1 MRRKSMEYIAQH
13 WRDLVTSSAVMIGGM
28 GAGFIAAF
36 IVQTVLRLVDKKSEG
51 VFFESLRKH
60 ERGPV
65 WLLLPLMG
73 LSISLFFTKLPD
85 PAVEAV
91 RQVIGTLLIAG
102 VAWAVIAVAPII
114 EDVVLSHFS
123 IDVED
128 NLQARK
134 VYTQLKFFKRV
145 VQIGVGV
152 IAFAL
157 ILMQFT
163 KVRQLGTTLLASAG
177 VIGIILGFAAQ
188 KTLSTFIAG
197 LQIAIAQPIR
207 IDDVLIV
214 ENEWGRVEEITLTY
228 VVLRIWDLRRL
239 ILPISYFIE
248 KPFQN
253 WTRTSADL
261 LGTVFL
267 YADYTLPVAAVR
279 EELHRLLEQSPFWDG
294 KVWNLQ
300 VTNLN
305 EKTVELR
312 ALMSASNASGAWNL
326 RCEIREKL
334 LEFVQKSFPQCLP
347 RVRAQVDEGPPPTR

>member
-1 MRRKSMEYIAQH
+1 MNYIAQH
-13 WRDLVTSSAVMIGGM
+13 WQELITSSAISLGGI
-28 GAGFIAAF
+28 GAGLIAVFIF
-36 IVQTVLRLVDKKSEG
+36 QLILRLIDRKSEG
-51 VFFESLRKH
+51 VFIDSLRRH
-60 ERGPV
+60 EKGPL
-65 WLLLPLMG
+65 WLLIPLMA
-73 LSISLFFTKLPD
+73 LSVSLLFTTFPD
-85 PAVEAV
+85 QTLEAV
-91 RQVIGTLLIAG
+91 RQIISTLLIAG
-102 VAWAVIAVAPII
+102 VAWAVVEVAPII
-114 EDVVLSHFS
+114 EDVVLSHFR

-134 VYTQLKFFKRV
+134 IYTQLKFFKRV

-228 VVLRIWDLRRL
+228 VVLKIWDLRRL
-239 ILPISYFIE
+239 ILPISYFID

-261 LGTVFL
+261 LGTVFI

-279 EELHRLLEQSPFWDG
+279 AQLHLLLEQSPFWDR

-305 EKTVELR
+305 ERTVELR
-312 ALMSASNASGAWNL
+312 ALMSASDASAAWNL

-334 LEFVQKSFPQCLP
+334 LEYIQRTFPQCLP
-347 RVRAQVDEGPPPTR
+347 RVRAQMSNGRQDTL

>member
-1 MRRKSMEYIAQH
+1 
-13 WRDLVTSSAVMIGGM
+13 MIGGI
-28 GAGFIAAF
+28 GAGSIAAF
-36 IVQTVLRLVDKKSEG
+36 VIQTVLRLVDKKSEG
-51 VFFESLRKH
+51 VVFGSLRKH

-65 WLLLPLMG
+65 WLLLPLMA
-73 LSISLFFTKLPD
+73 LSISLLFTKLPD
-85 PAVEAV
+85 PAIEAV

-102 VAWAVIAVAPII
+102 VAWAVVAVAPII
-114 EDVVLSHFS
+114 EDVVLSHFRV
-123 IDVED
+123 DVED

-157 ILMQFT
+157 ILMQFA
-163 KVRQLGTTLLASAG
+163 KVRELGTTLLASAG

-188 KTLSTFIAG
+188 KSLSTFIAG

-305 EKTVELR
+305 ERTVELR
-312 ALMSASNASGAWNL
+312 ALMSASDASGAWNL

-347 RVRAQVDEGPPPTR
+347 RVRAQLNEGPPTTR

>member
-1 MRRKSMEYIAQH
+1 MNYIAQH
-13 WRDLVTSSAVMIGGM
+13 WRDLVTSSAVVLGGM
-28 GAGFIAAF
+28 GAGLIAAF
-36 IVQTVLRLVDKKSEG
+36 IIQTVFRLIDKKSEG
-51 VFFESLRKH
+51 VFFDSLRKH

-73 LSISLFFTKLPD
+73 LSIALFFAKLPD
-85 PAVEAV
+85 PAVEVV
-91 RQVIGTLLIAG
+91 RQVIGTLLIVG
-102 VAWAVIAVAPII
+102 VTWAVIAVAPII
-114 EDVVLSHFS
+114 EDVVLSHFR

-228 VVLRIWDLRRL
+228 VVLKIWDLRRL
-239 ILPISYFIE
+239 ILPITYFIE

-279 EELHRLLEQSPFWDG
+279 EELHRLLEQSAFWDR
-294 KVWNLQ
+294 KVWSLQ

-305 EKTVELR
+305 ERTVELR
-312 ALMSASNASGAWNL
+312 ALMSASDASGAWNL

-347 RVRAQVDEGPPPTR
+347 RVRAQVDEGPRATR

>member
-1 MRRKSMEYIAQH
+1 MDYLLQN
-13 WRDLVTSSAVMIGGM
+13 WRDLVISGAIVLVGIGVGL
-28 GAGFIAAF
+28 IVTF
-36 IVQTVLRLVDKKSEG
+36 IVYLTLRLMDRRSEG
-51 VFFESLRKH
+51 IFIESLRKH
-60 ERGPV
+60 EMGPL
-65 WLLLPLMG
+65 WLLIPLMS
-73 LSISLFFTKLPD
+73 LSISLYFTTFPD
-85 PAVEAV
+85 AALEAL
-91 RQVIGTLLIAG
+91 RQVIGTLLIVG
-102 VAWAVIAVAPII
+102 VAWTVIRMAPIV
-114 EDVVLSHFS
+114 EDVVLAQYR
-123 IDVED
+123 IDVKD

-134 VYTQLKFFKRV
+134 IYTQLRFFKRV

-152 IAFAL
+152 VAFAL

-163 KVRQLGTTLLASAG
+163 RVRQLGTTLLASAG

-228 VVLRIWDLRRL
+228 VVLKIWDLRRL
-239 ILPISYFIE
+239 ILPITYFIE

-261 LGTVFL
+261 LGTVFI

-279 EELHRLLEQSPFWDG
+279 EELHRLLEQSQFWDK

-305 EKTVELR
+305 DRTVELR
-312 ALMSASNASGAWNL
+312 ALMSAPDASSAWNL

-334 LEFVQKSFPQCLP
+334 LEFIQDTYPQCLP
-347 RVRAQVDEGPPPTR
+347 MVRAQVDGGRKDEV

>member
-1 MRRKSMEYIAQH
+1 MDYIAKHWQDLVRSSAIVLGGIGAGLIAVFIFRQALRLIDRKS
-13 WRDLVTSSAVMIGGM
+13 
-28 GAGFIAAF
+28 
-36 IVQTVLRLVDKKSEG
+36 KG
-51 VFFESLRKH
+51 VFVDSLRRH
-60 ERGPV
+60 ERGP
-65 WLLLPLMG
+65 LLLLVPLMA
-73 LSISLFFTKLPD
+73 LSVSLLFTKFPD
-85 PAVEAV
+85 QALEAV
-91 RQVIGTLLIAG
+91 RQTISTLLIAG
-102 VAWAVIAVAPII
+102 VAWAVIEVAPII
-114 EDVVLSHFS
+114 EDVVLSHYR

-134 VYTQLKFFKRV
+134 IYTQLKFFKRI

-228 VVLRIWDLRRL
+228 VVLKIWDLRRL
-239 ILPISYFIE
+239 ILPITYFIE

-261 LGTVFL
+261 LGTVFI
-267 YADYTLPVAAVR
+267 YADYTIPVAVVR
-279 EELHRLLEQSPFWDG
+279 EELHRLLEQSPSWDR
-294 KVWNLQ
+294 KVWTLQ
-300 VTNLN
+300 VTNLD
-305 EKTVELR
+305 ERTVELR
-312 ALMSASNASGAWNL
+312 ALMSASDASAAWNL

-334 LEFVQKSFPQCLP
+334 LEFIQRTYPQCLP
-347 RVRAQVDEGPPPTR
+347 RVRAQVNDGRQNAP

>member
-1 MRRKSMEYIAQH
+1 MDYITQH
-13 WRDLVTSSAVMIGGM
+13 WQDLVTSSAIVLGGI

-36 IVQTVLRLVDKKSEG
+36 ILQLALRFMDRKSES
-51 VFFESLRKH
+51 VFFESLRRH
-60 ERGPV
+60 EKGPL
-65 WLLLPLMG
+65 WLLLPLMS
-73 LSISLFFTKLPD
+73 LSVSLLFTKLSD
-85 PAVEAV
+85 PALDAV
-91 RQVIGTLLIAG
+91 RQMISTMLIAA
-102 VAWAVIAVAPII
+102 VAWAVIEIAPII
-114 EDVVLSHFS
+114 GDVILSHFR

-134 VYTQLKFFKRV
+134 IYTQLKFFKRV
-145 VQIGVGV
+145 VQIGVSV

-228 VVLRIWDLRRL
+228 VVLKIWDLRRL
-239 ILPISYFIE
+239 ILPITYFIE

-261 LGTVFL
+261 LGTVL
-267 YADYTLPVAAVR
+267 IYADYTLPVATVR
-279 EELHRLLEQSPFWDG
+279 EELHRLLEQSPFWDR

-305 EKTVELR
+305 ERTVELR
-312 ALMSASNASGAWNL
+312 ALMSAPDASTAWNL

-334 LEFVQKSFPQCLP
+334 LEFIQSNFPQCLP
-347 RVRAQVDEGPPPTR
+347 RVRAQMDDGRQNTR